1 MAQQENKLIDLDIYF
16 CGEPL
21 KFGGET
27 RCIQETIANMKKIDS
42 ILKGKVDT
50 RLTETKKAKIEAALK
65 VASINATDELLSKEL
80 EYEHLVAQLAT
91 TSYYEPILNQM
102 IACKQEMEDIAS
114 FIQTLDDIY
123 EDLYKDIEVKS
134 E

>member
-1 MAQQENKLIDLDIYF
+1 MAEKPFELDIYF

-27 RCIQETIANMKKIDS
+27 RCIQETITNMKKIDS

-50 RLTETKKAKIEAALK
+50 RLIETKKAKIEASLK
-65 VASINATDELLSKEL
+65 VASLNATDELLSKEL
-80 EYEHLVAQLAT
+80 EYEHLVSQLAT
-91 TSYYEPILNQM
+91 TASYEPVLYEM
-102 IACKQEMEDIAS
+102 IACKQEMEEIGS
-114 FIQTLDDIY
+114 FIQTLNDIY
-123 EDLYKDIEVKS
+123 EDLYEDVEAKS

>member
-1 MAQQENKLIDLDIYF
+1 MDFDIYF
-16 CGEPL
+16 CGKPL

-27 RCIQETIANMKKIDS
+27 RCIQKTITSMKKIDS

-50 RLTETKKAKIEAALK
+50 RLTGTKKAKIEAALK
-65 VASINATDELLSKEL
+65 MASISATDELLSKEL
-80 EYEHLVAQLAT
+80 EYEHLVSRLAT
-91 TSYYEPILNQM
+91 TTNYAPLFGEM

-123 EDLYKDIEVKS
+123 EDLYEDKEVDS

>member
-1 MAQQENKLIDLDIYF
+1 MDLDIYF

-27 RCIQETIANMKKIDS
+27 RCIQETITNMKKIDS

-50 RLTETKKAKIEAALK
+50 RLTGTKKAKIEATLK
-65 VASINATDELLSKEL
+65 VAGINATDELLSKEL

-91 TSYYEPILNQM
+91 TSYYDPILNQM

-123 EDLYKDIEVKS
+123 EDLYEDIEVKS

>member
-1 MAQQENKLIDLDIYF
+1 MDLDIYF

-27 RCIQETIANMKKIDS
+27 RCIQETITNMKKIDS

-50 RLTETKKAKIEAALK
+50 RLTETKKAKIEATLK
-65 VASINATDELLSKEL
+65 VAGINATDELLSKEL

-123 EDLYKDIEVKS
+123 EDLYEDIEVKS